1 LRASVSTRRFRF
13 APPLVTS
20 YGELRSREVLEL
32 RIEEDEFVALGE
44 AAPLE
49 PFDGVSLDVAR
60 DALER
65 CLPLLSDVG
74 TSDREDIVDA
84 CWLEAGLPQ
93 AVAAVDMALWDLEAK
108 RAGRPLMALLASS
121 PAASVPVN
129 ASVVAVDRAG
139 AASEA
144 ADLVGAGFDCLKLKV
159 GVGDDAGRLAAV
171 RAAVGTSVLLRVDA
185 NGAWA
190 SPEEAE
196 AALAALAPVGLELV
210 EEPVRG
216 VDELR
221 ALRERVSVPVVMDE
235 TAALPGAVGSGAA
248 DGVCLKL
255 SAFGGISGV
264 LAAAAAARAAGSF
277 VYLSSTYDGPVG
289 IAAGV
294 HTAAALSPTPPNGL
308 ATLGLFESVED
319 SGVYRPHNPPLIA
332 IPPGPGLGL

>member
-1 LRASVSTRRFRF
+1 LRAVVSTRRFRF
-13 APPLVTS
+13 ASPLVTA
-20 YGELRSREVLEL
+20 YGSLGERSVLEL
-32 RIEEDEFVALGE
+32 RIEEGELVGLGE

-49 PFDGVSLDVAR
+49 PFDGVSLDAAR

-65 CLPLLSDVG
+65 CLPLLAEG
-74 TSDREDIVDA
+74 GHREEIVDA

-93 AVAAVDMALWDLEAK
+93 AVAAVDVALWDLEAK
-108 RAGRPLMALLASS
+108 RAGRPLAALLVDS
-121 PAASVPVN
+121 PAAAVPVN
-129 ASVVAVDRAG
+129 GSVVAVDRAG
-139 AASEA
+139 AAAEA
-144 ADLVGAGFDCLKLKV
+144 ANLVTAGFDCLKLKV
-159 GVGDDAGRLAAV
+159 GVGDDGGRLAAV
-171 RAAVGTSVLLRVDA
+171 RAAVGPSVALRVDA

-196 AALAALAPVGLELV
+196 AALAALAPVVLELV

-221 ALRERVSVPVVMDE
+221 ALRERVSVPLVMDE
-235 TAALPGAVGSGAA
+235 TASLPGAVGSGAA
-248 DGVCLKL
+248 SGVCLKL

-294 HTAAALSPTPPNGL
+294 HTAAALAPTPPCGL
-308 ATLGLFESVED
+308 ATLGLFEGVED
-319 SGVYRPHNPPLIA
+319 FGPYGGTNPPLIE
-332 IPPGPGLGL
+332 IPTGPGLGL

>member
-1 LRASVSTRRFRF
+1 M
-13 APPLVTS
+13 
-20 YGELRSREVLEL
+20 LEL
-32 RIEEDEFVALGE
+32 RIEEGELVGLGE

-49 PFDGVSLDVAR
+49 PFDGVSLDAAR

-65 CLPLLSDVG
+65 CLPLLVEG
-74 TSDREDIVDA
+74 GEREEIVDA

-93 AVAAVDMALWDLEAK
+93 AVAAVDVALWDLEAK
-108 RAGRPLMALLASS
+108 RAGRPLAALLSPS

-129 ASVVAVDRAG
+129 GSVVAVDRAG
-139 AASEA
+139 AAAAA
-144 ADLVGAGFDCLKLKV
+144 ADLVAAGFDCLKLKV

-171 RAAVGTSVLLRVDA
+171 RAAVGPSVALRVDA

-221 ALRERVSVPVVMDE
+221 ALKERVSVPLVMDE
-235 TAALPGAVGSGAA
+235 TGWLPGAVGSGSA

-277 VYLSSTYDGPVG
+277 VYLSSTYEGPIG

-294 HTAAALSPTPPNGL
+294 HTAAALAPTPPCGL
-308 ATLGLFESVED
+308 ATLALFESVEG
-319 SGVYRPHNPPLIA
+319 SGVYRPHNPPLIE
-332 IPPGPGLGL
+332 IRRSPGLGL

>member
-1 LRASVSTRRFRF
+1 LRAVVSRRRFRF
-13 APPLVTS
+13 ASPLVTS
-20 YGELRSREVLEL
+20 YGELRERSVLEL
-32 RIEEDEFVALGE
+32 RIEDGELVGLGE

-49 PFDGVSLDVAR
+49 PFDGVSLEAAR
-60 DALER
+60 EALER
-65 CLPLLSDVG
+65 CLPLVEEG
-74 TSDREDIVDA
+74 GDREEIVDA

-93 AVAAVDMALWDLEAK
+93 AVAAVDVALWDLEAK
-108 RAGRPLMALLASS
+108 RAGRPLASLLADS
-121 PAASVPVN
+121 PAAAVPVN
-129 ASVVAVDRAG
+129 GSVVAVDRAG
-139 AASEA
+139 AAAEA
-144 ADLVGAGFDCLKLKV
+144 AELVAAGFDCLKLKV

-171 RAAVGTSVLLRVDA
+171 RAAVGPSVALRVDA

-190 SPEEAE
+190 SLEEAE
-196 AALAALAPVGLELV
+196 AALTALTPVGLELV

-235 TAALPGAVGSGAA
+235 TASLPGAVGSGAA

-264 LAAAAAARAAGSF
+264 LAAAAAARAEGSF

-294 HTAAALSPTPPNGL
+294 HAAAALAPTPPCGL
-308 ATLGLFESVED
+308 ATLGLFE
-319 SGVYRPHNPPLIA
+319 GVKDRGPYGGQNPPLIEV
-332 IPPGPGLGL
+332 PRGPGLGL